1 MEKITHQIWACEES
15 ALVDYLSRRED
26 VNPLELEGKGS
37 LLDLFAVKEESILSI
52 SGGVATIAING
63 VLTKEGPDLISRI
76 LGFAGTSY
84 ADIEAAINTAVE
96 NQDVKKIQLL
106 IDSPGGEVAG
116 VDEVRGAIARAA
128 KDKEVVAINT
138 GMVASAAYWLASAAS
153 DIISTSPA
161 NLTGSIGV
169 VAVAIDRSE
178 RDAKWG
184 RVTVVSRNAPDK
196 RPNLQTESGIA
207 VIQDQVDALERTF
220 IARISEGR
228 GITADQVA
236 QTFGRGRVM
245 VAVDADESKP
255 SALSVG
261 MIDRVVDGFALKA
274 QGQEATQEREVIA
287 EAIEEN
293 VLPPCAAGG
302 NDMSQELQAQVAELT
317 KQLGDTVA
325 AQDELKARM
334 TAVAPILS
342 SDVYPAV
349 IKEIAGKV
357 LSGQEHHKTLEGAVA
372 VFDAQHAKEQ
382 IEQAETAAKEAP
394 VPEPKAAGV
403 PADGSIVSAESLDA
417 QVKSMRAMLGKE

>member
-15 ALVDYLSRRED
+15 ALIEYLSKRED
-26 VNPLELEGKGS
+26 VNPLELEGKSS
-37 LLDLFAVKEESILSI
+37 LLDLFTSKDNPIMSI
-52 SGGVATIAING
+52 SGGVATIEIKG
-63 VLTKEGPDLISRI
+63 VLSKEGPDIISR
-76 LGFAGTSY
+76 LFGFAGTSY
-84 ADIEAAINTAVE
+84 VDIEAAVNAAADDP
-96 NQDVKKIQLL
+96 DVKKIQLL
-106 IDSPGGEVAG
+106 IDSPGGEVSG
-116 VDEVRGAIARAA
+116 VDEARSAIARAA
-128 KDKEVVAINT
+128 KDKEVVAVNT

-153 DIISTSPA
+153 EIVSTSPA

-196 RPNLQTESGIA
+196 RPDLRTESGIA

-236 QTFGRGRVM
+236 RIFGRGRVM
-245 VAVDADESKP
+245 VAIDADESKP
-255 SALSVG
+255 SALSAG
-261 MIDRVVDGFALKA
+261 MIDRVVDGFAP
-274 QGQEATQEREVIA
+274 QGEGQEATQEKEVIA

-334 TAVAPILS
+334 AAVAPILS

-357 LSGQEHHKTLEGAVA
+357 LSGQEHPKMLDGAIA

-382 IEQAETAAKEAP
+382 VEQAETAAKEAP

-403 PADGSIVSAESLDA
+403 PVDGSIVSAESLDA